1 MSLVMRLLI
10 LSALAMV
17 FLQPCF
23 SQDELST
30 GVQTG
35 SDDELHGRL
44 TSTYREF
51 FKQLDYDLA
60 MDSWWTLFNEHPDVS
75 ERLYV
80 DGITMY
86 RQFIEDAPEGPAR
99 DGMIDTM
106 MLIYDQRMAFFDGEG
121 NIIGRKGTDLLRYK
135 SDDTEHVQ
143 AAYGMLKKS
152 LDIEG
157 TESRE
162 TVMLNCMAAG
172 LVLNQAEVIDN
183 NQVMADYFMVMG
195 LLDQQQGSSSR
206 RERTRASIDGMI
218 QKENILTCEGLDL
231 YYGPQFENSPEDA
244 GLLKKIIQTYASTGC
259 KDATLYTAASEQL
272 YELDPGSESAHQLA
286 MLFIGKEDLEK
297 AAFYLQM
304 ALVDDQL
311 PNETRAEWL
320 YELSVVCLAKGE
332 HCEAIT
338 FAREAI
344 ANRKDYGEAYL
355 AAGDAF
361 VASREEL
368 GDDFQQRSAFWA
380 AADMYRTAARL
391 NPALDEETGEKLAM
405 CEAQFPHKEDN
416 FFHDLR
422 EGESFHVGGCIMEQ
436 TTVRSRKED

>member
-1 MSLVMRLLI
+1 M
-10 LSALAMV
+10 
-17 FLQPCF
+17 FLMQPCF
-23 SQDELST
+23 SQDALST
-30 GVQTG
+30 GVQND
-35 SDDELHGRL
+35 SDDYLHGKL

-51 FKQLDYDLA
+51 FKQKDYDLA
-60 MDSWWTLFNEHPDVS
+60 QDSWWTLFNEHPDIS

-80 DGITMY
+80 DGVTMF
-86 RQFIEDAPEGPAR
+86 RQFIEDTPEGPAR

-121 NIIGRKGTDLLRYK
+121 NIIGRKGSDLLRYK
-135 SDDTEHVQ
+135 SDDMEQVQ

-152 LDIEG
+152 LDMEG
-157 TESRE
+157 VKSRE

-172 LVLNQAEVIDN
+172 LVLFQAEVIDN

-195 LLDQQQGSSSR
+195 LLDQKKGSSTR
-206 RERTRASIDGMI
+206 VERTRTSIDGMI

-231 YYGPQFENSPEDA
+231 YYGPQFENSPENA
-244 GLLKKIIQTYASTGC
+244 GLLEKIIQTYASTGC
-259 KDATLYTAASEQL
+259 KDAALYTAASERL
-272 YELDPGSESAHQLA
+272 YELEPGSESAHQLA

-320 YELSVVCLAKGE
+320 YELSIVSLAKGE
-332 HCEAIT
+332 HCDAIS

-361 VASREEL
+361 VASRKEL
-368 GDDFQQRSAFWA
+368 GDDFQQRSAYWA
-380 AADMYRTAARL
+380 AADMYRTAAKL
-391 NPALDEETGEKLAM
+391 NPALDEETSQKLAM
-405 CEAQFPHKEDN
+405 CAVQFPHREDI
-416 FFHDLR
+416 FFHDLK
-422 EGESFHVGGCIMEQ
+422 EGESFHVGGCIKEQ
-436 TTVRSRKED
+436 TTVRSRVEN